1 MVKHKKLTKSE
12 IAEEDRKEM
21 EKLKKNERAQPHK
34 RDASRS
40 SHLSNVSHA
49 KDESMLSDTKS
60 VQSDVAERWVEMDQ
74 EDKALAITG
83 RPNGLTFSAFIIQE
97 FPQRVQRHDF
107 VEQIV
112 RQCFDF
118 FDGHPE
124 RQREIVA
131 AADKAARIDEERF
144 LANTCSE
151 YEMPK
156 FEMAIHAPDYE

>member
-1 MVKHKKLTKSE
+1 
-12 IAEEDRKEM
+12 
-21 EKLKKNERAQPHK
+21 
-34 RDASRS
+34 
-40 SHLSNVSHA
+40 
-49 KDESMLSDTKS
+49 MLSDTKS

-131 AADKAARIDEERF
+131 AADKAAQAQGY
-144 LANTCSE
+144 ANAAALKLKI
-151 YEMPK
+151 EMLS
-156 FEMAIHAPDYE
+156 AISCGVQTYGGPTYCNE